1 MTTRS
6 ACTTALLALTLFA
19 STALATAQQP
29 ATKPKSAYKPPTP
42 VPTKEPDGAVEHT
55 FVDKHDKVSFT
66 VPRGW
71 ELSRKDGQI
80 STFHLDARSAPPS
93 THLRGL
99 AMLDFNPYPLSTL
112 AGGLFYFSIEPHTS
126 DAECAAQATTPSGP
140 TPDPSDTAPTST
152 PAAPI
157 HDPNIHKDTQDIAG
171 ITFTHGH
178 DEHGQICI
186 EARDEVYT
194 AWHKHACYRFDLA
207 MNTFCAEASGAQ
219 PISSRQ
225 IKAVDQRMADI
236 LSTVTFGWQ
245 KTPAHPITAPDVPEE
260 QHPNKSLPRVPSPA
274 AT

>member
-1 MTTRS
+1 MITRPI
-6 ACTTALLALTLFA
+6 CTTAHLALILFA
-19 STALATAQQP
+19 FAAAAQQV
-29 ATKPKSAYKPPTP
+29 ATKPNSAYKAPIP
-42 VPTKEPDGAVEHT
+42 VPTTEPDGAVAHS

-71 ELSRKDGQI
+71 ELARKDGQI
-80 STFHLDARSAPPS
+80 STFHLDARSAPPN
-93 THLRGL
+93 TQLRGL
-99 AMLDFNPYPLSTL
+99 AMLDFNPYPFSTL
-112 AGGLFYFSIEPHTS
+112 AGALFYFSVEPHTS
-126 DAECAAQATTPSGP
+126 DAECAAQATAPSGP
-140 TPDPSDTAPTST
+140 APDPADTAPEST
-152 PAAPI
+152 PVASTA
-157 HDPNIHKDTQDIAG
+157 DPNIHKDTQDIAG
-171 ITFTHGH
+171 ITFAHGH

-194 AWHKHACYRFDLA
+194 AWHKHSCYRFDLA

-219 PISSRQ
+219 PISSKQ

-245 KTPAHPITAPDVPEE
+245 KSPAHPITAPDVPEE